1 MAEKDVGILGLG
13 KMGKN
18 ICLQM
23 LAKGYM
29 VTAWNRSPEPVK
41 EVASKGAKAAESIKD
56 LVKMLDKPR
65 TIWVMLPSGEVNREA
80 IKELSG
86 YCDKGDLIIDG
97 SNSFYRESVAL
108 YDMLKQKG
116 INYLDAGCSGGPSGA
131 LSGMCIMV
139 GGDKQVFEKREKLF
153 KDLSIKDGYLYTG
166 NAGSGHFT
174 KMAHNAIEYGMMQ
187 AIGEGLEL
195 IEAGPYKDTDIAGLC
210 RLWNN
215 GSVIRGYLIELAGR
229 AISKDR
235 HLSDIAPYVED
246 KGEGRYAVHTAIDYD
261 IPFNIITTSLY
272 TRFESRS
279 GKKFQKRVLSA
290 LRHEFGGH
298 EVKKE

>member
-1 MAEKDVGILGLG
+1 MAEKDVGIIGLG

-23 LAKGYM
+23 LAKGYK
-29 VTAWNRSPEPVK
+29 VTAWNRSPEPVT
-41 EVASKGAKAAESIKD
+41 EVTAKGANAAKSIKD

-65 TIWVMLPSGEVNREA
+65 VIWVMLPSGEVNKEA

-108 YDMLKQKG
+108 YEMLRQKE

-153 KDLSIKDGYLYTG
+153 KDLSIGDGYLYTG

-195 IEAGPYKDTDIAGLC
+195 IEAGPYKDTDIAELC

-229 AISKDR
+229 AISRDR

-279 GKKFQKRVLSA
+279 DKKFQKRVLSA